1 MICHV
6 IHYSTNA
13 QDQASTA
20 GNWGVLI
27 DNEVFQIEG
36 KYASTADF
44 IKRGRDL
51 AYETQRQA
59 LAQNVSSTIN
69 LEDIQLLSPVTT
81 PCRVL
86 CQGANYRQHMI
97 ESGMNP
103 DDKSFNMFFNK
114 SSASVCAGGSDI
126 TRPKHVQLLDYEV
139 ELGLVIGSDT
149 NTEIEITD
157 DNIHEVVA
165 GIVIGNDVSARDVQ
179 VPQMQFFKGKSYRS
193 FCPTGPVLC
202 LLEKEDM
209 HYLHGLELELR
220 VNGKVRQQDSTANL
234 VFKPA
239 ESLSEFT
246 QVSDLSVGD
255 LVLTGTP
262 HGCAMQIPPAFL
274 VKILSL
280 LPDSKKW
287 KLFVKGQKKNGR
299 YLEPG
304 DKLTTSI
311 RSQDGKVNLGT
322 QQNQILQGA

>member
-6 IHYSTNA
+6 VHYSKDSSQTNSGSWGVLVDN
-13 QDQASTA
+13 QVFPLEGNFASTA
-20 GNWGVLI
+20 EFIAQGREQAYSVLKQAQGNQLNNSLPL
-27 DNEVFQIEG
+27 NEL
-36 KYASTADF
+36 T
-44 IKRGRDL
+44 
-51 AYETQRQA
+51 
-59 LAQNVSSTIN
+59 
-69 LEDIQLLSPVTT
+69 LLSPVTT

-103 DDKSFNMFFNK
+103 DDKAFNMFFNK
-114 SSASVCAGGSDI
+114 SSASVCAGSSDI
-126 TRPKHVQLLDYEV
+126 VRPKHVQLLDYEV
-139 ELGLVIGSDT
+139 ELGLVIGKDT
-149 NTEIEITD
+149 NTEMQITD

-165 GIVIGNDVSARDVQ
+165 GIVIGNDVSARDIQ

-202 LLEKEDM
+202 LLEKEDT
-209 HYLHGLELELR
+209 HYLHGLQLELR

-280 LPDSKKW
+280 LPESKKW
-287 KLFVKGQKKNGR
+287 NLFVKGQKRNGR
-299 YLEPG
+299 YLQPG

-322 QQNQILQGA
+322 QENLIKQGA